1 MKIALITACLAG
13 LAHSKMAAV
22 AMEKEAKRRK
32 HEIVIEEQGGHKIPV
47 KLTQAQIDEADVII
61 VAKAVSI
68 AGKDRLNG
76 KKVLEVN
83 INRVLRDVK
92 GTMDKAEKLFK
103 QG

>member
-1 MKIALITACLAG
+1 MKIALITACVAG
-13 LAHSKMAAV
+13 VAHSKLAAM
-22 AMEKEAKRRK
+22 AMEKEAEIRK
-32 HEIVIEEQGGHKIPV
+32 HEIKIEEQGGHKNPV

-61 VAKAVSI
+61 VAKAISI
-68 AGKDRLNG
+68 SGKDRLVG

-83 INRVLRDVK
+83 INRALRDVK